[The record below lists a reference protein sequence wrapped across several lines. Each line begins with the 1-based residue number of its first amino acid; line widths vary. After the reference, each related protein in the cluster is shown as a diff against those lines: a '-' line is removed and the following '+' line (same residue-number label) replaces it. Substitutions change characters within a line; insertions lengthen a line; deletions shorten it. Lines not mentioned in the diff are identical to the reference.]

1 MKNKFK
7 LEVFDD
13 QGQRVSIV
21 SGHADESD
29 IDTALDYLLKLKE
42 ERYINEQAN

>member
-1 MKNKFK
+1 MTNKFK

-13 QGQRVSIV
+13 QGQCVSIV

-29 IDTALDYLLKLKE
+29 IDAALDYLMRLKE
-42 ERYINEQAN
+42 ERYVNEQTN